1 MLRVLKWFKLTLG
14 ARFWLLFSYLYVFEL
29 NGHFEILYHLISN
42 LRQIINLAKYFWTF
56 VRTAFSAWVLHL
68 SWRRDYRYR
77 VFELALE
84 ALRLVL
90 RAYINYLVRWCRIAL
105 SNQPLILFS
114 TTYTSSPSLLLAIQ
128 SPHILRAQRLW
139 GFVFQVYEIILLLF
153 KPFIKLLELLW
164 IALGHLLLLRYHL
177 WWRRNHPV
185 LKDFVL
191 FHGQAFTQIVVLE
204 RSQILYLLCHRFV
217 VFHRKELALN
227 RLLLEHTT
235 RLYSF

>member
-1 MLRVLKWFKLTLG
+1 M
-14 ARFWLLFSYLYVFEL
+14 
-29 NGHFEILYHLISN
+29 
-42 LRQIINLAKYFWTF
+42 
-56 VRTAFSAWVLHL
+56 RTTFSAWVLHL
-68 SWRRDYRYR
+68 SCRNSLTLFTRWRRDYRYR

-90 RAYINYLVRWCRIAL
+90 RDYINYLVRWCRIAL
-105 SNQPLILFS
+105 SNQPVIFFS
-114 TTYTSSPSLLLAIQ
+114 TYTSSPSLLLAIQ

-153 KPFIKLLELLW
+153 NPFIQLLELW
-164 IALGHLLLLRYHL
+164 IALGHLLVLRYHL
-177 WWRRNHPV
+177 RWGNPV

-204 RSQILYLLCHRFV
+204 RSQVLYLLCHRFV

-227 RLLLEHTT
+227 RLLLEHTN